1 MMKHTK
7 GLTIWFTGLSGA
19 GKSTL
24 ATLLEDS
31 FSQRGLPVVLL
42 DGDEVRNRL
51 TNDLGFTREDREEN
65 IRRIAYVAKLLTN
78 VGGVVIV
85 AAISP
90 YAHARQNARREIA
103 NFVEVFVK
111 CPLHV
116 CIERDTKGL
125 YAKAQRKEISHFT
138 GISDPYEEPQNPEI
152 LVETDTEQPQ
162 ESLKKILKQLEQ
174 SEFLK
179 PYTEG

>member
-1 MMKHTK
+1 MKHANGFTV
-7 GLTIWFTGLSGA
+7 WFTGLSGA

-24 ATLLEDS
+24 ATLLKDS
-31 FSQRGLPVVLL
+31 LRQLGLPVVLL
-42 DGDEVRNRL
+42 DGDEVRKRL
-51 TNDLGFTREDREEN
+51 TKELGFTREDREEN
-65 IRRIAYVAKLLTN
+65 IRRIAYVATLLTN

-90 YAHARQNARREIA
+90 YAHARADARREIG

-116 CIERDTKGL
+116 CIERDPKGL
-125 YAKAQRKEISHFT
+125 YAKAQRKEILRFT

-152 LVETDTEQPQ
+152 LVETNTEQPQ
-162 ESLKKILKQLEQ
+162 DSLQKILRQLE
-174 SEFLK
+174 ELELLK
-179 PYTEG
+179 PFTEV

>member
-7 GLTIWFTGLSGA
+7 GLTVWFTGLSGA

-31 FSQRGLPVVLL
+31 LSQRGLPVVLL

-51 TNDLGFTREDREEN
+51 TNDLGFTRADREEN

-78 VGGVVIV
+78 VGAVVIV
-85 AAISP
+85 AAIAP
-90 YAHARQNARREIA
+90 YAHARENARREIE

-138 GISDPYEEPQNPEI
+138 GISDPYEEPQHPEI
-152 LVETDTEQPQ
+152 LVETDAEQPQ
-162 ESLKKILKQLEQ
+162 ESLKKILRQLEQ
-174 SEFLK
+174 SELLK
-179 PYTEG
+179 PFTEV